1 MNKVFLDTNILL
13 DLSSKERKF
22 SDYSIKTVKYL
33 LSKGIDLYT
42 SSDIITTVYYVLV
55 KHTKD
60 KKLSLEAIK
69 EINTYV
75 TLIEFSNREVEK
87 AVELMEQGKKFRDL
101 EDTLQYVLAKKK
113 GCQLILSNNRDFYSP
128 DIEVLNTREF
138 CKRWNIES

>member
-1 MNKVFLDTNILL
+1 MNKVFLDANILL

-33 LSKGIDLYT
+33 LSKGVNLYT

-75 TLIEFSNREVEK
+75 TLIEFSNREVEE
-87 AVELMEQGKKFRDL
+87 AIELMEQDKKFKDL
-101 EDTLQYVLAKKK
+101 EDTLQYVLAKKE
-113 GCQLILSNNRDFYSP
+113 GCQLILSNDGDFYSP

-138 CKRWNIES
+138 CKNWNIS

>member
-1 MNKVFLDTNILL
+1 MNKVFLDANILL

-33 LSKGIDLYT
+33 LSKGVNLYT

-69 EINTYV
+69 EINDYV
-75 TLIEFSNREVEK
+75 TLIEFSNREVEE
-87 AVELMEQGKKFRDL
+87 AINLMETDKKFKDL
-101 EDTLQYVLAKKK
+101 EDTLQYVLAKKE
-113 GCQLILSNNRDFYSP
+113 GCQLILSNDEDFYSP
-128 DIEVLNTREF
+128 DIEVLNTQEF
-138 CKRWNIES
+138 CKRWNIEA

>member
-1 MNKVFLDTNILL
+1 MNKVFLDANILL

-33 LSKGIDLYT
+33 LSKGVNLYT

-60 KKLSLEAIK
+60 KKLSLEVIK
-69 EINTYV
+69 EINNYV
-75 TLIEFSNREVEK
+75 TLIEFSNREVKE
-87 AVELMEQGKKFRDL
+87 AIELMEKDKNFKDL
-101 EDTLQYVLAKKK
+101 EDTLQYVLARKE
-113 GCQLILSNNRDFYSP
+113 GCQLILSNDENFYSP

-138 CKRWNIES
+138 CKRWNFS

>member
-1 MNKVFLDTNILL
+1 MNKVFLDANILL

-33 LSKGIDLYT
+33 LSKGVNLYT

-69 EINTYV
+69 EINNYV
-75 TLIEFSNREVEK
+75 TLIEFSNREVKE
-87 AVELMEQGKKFRDL
+87 AIELMEKDKNFKDL
-101 EDTLQYVLAKKK
+101 EDTLQYVLAKKE
-113 GCQLILSNNRDFYSP
+113 GCQLISSNDENFYSP

-138 CKRWNIES
+138 CKRWNFS